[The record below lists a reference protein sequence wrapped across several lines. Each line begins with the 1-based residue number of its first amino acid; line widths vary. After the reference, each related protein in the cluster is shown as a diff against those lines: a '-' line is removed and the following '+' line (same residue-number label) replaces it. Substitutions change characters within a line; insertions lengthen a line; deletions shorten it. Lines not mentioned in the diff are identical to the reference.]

1 MKYMYFIFLKVFE
14 EKRNVLNKTIV
25 IDLALRRLFQVEDNG
40 MF

>member
-25 IDLALRRLFQVEDNG
+25 IGLALRRLFQVEDNG